1 MWTTAYI
8 GCKLSS
14 LSPDLRQE
22 TLVARRSAARWL
34 LLNQL
39 PGYGWGYAGT
49 VGADADSTA
58 HAILFLSAEGI
69 RLSEDRYRRL
79 EAFQS
84 EDGGFSTYQR
94 ADSYGSWCISH
105 PDVTPM
111 ALLALLASE
120 HGQQSVAINRGID
133 YIIGKRSESGLW
145 NSFWWATPLYGTNA
159 CLALLKA
166 TGRTQSGDKVRGST
180 LENLLVWVPTNTFET
195 ALLLSVL
202 MRLADRA
209 NAQLMLSK
217 ALALARELIVTQ
229 MPDGSWNTVPILR
242 VTRRNCYEPWNEVD
256 PGPLYADPNRL
267 FTSAS
272 VVDALARL
280 WHGWE
285 AEKLWDIPVRHD

>member
-1 MWTTAYI
+1 
-8 GCKLSS
+8 
-14 LSPDLRQE
+14 
-22 TLVARRSAARWL
+22 
-34 LLNQL
+34 
-39 PGYGWGYAGT
+39 
-49 VGADADSTA
+49 GADADSTA

-69 RLSEDRYRRL
+69 RLSEGSYRRL
-79 EAFQS
+79 EVFQS

-94 ADSYGSWCISH
+94 GDSYGSWCVSH

-111 ALLALLASE
+111 ALLALLTRHVE
-120 HGQQSVAINRGID
+120 GSVAINRGID
-133 YIIGKRSESGLW
+133 YIIGQRSESGLW
-145 NSFWWATPLYGTNA
+145 NSFWWETPLYGTNA

-166 TGRTQSGDKVRGST
+166 TGGAESGGKVRESM
-180 LENLLVWVPTNTFET
+180 LENLLLLAPGNAFET

-202 MRLADRA
+202 MRLPDGVH
-209 NAQLMLSK
+209 AQPILSK

-229 MPDGSWNTVPILR
+229 MTDGSWNTAPILR

-285 AEKLWDIPVRHD
+285 AEKLCDPIRPDRVDGQGEMRETQR